1 MTSND
6 TLTLRWEMDDE
17 AWSHWT
23 QGRGR
28 KTVSDVIREGIDKL
42 RRSGE
47 VRVRAQKL
55 CANLEQS
62 SNRNTVGKV
71 SGKHSIAVEL
81 SAADWGEACQL
92 AGEPG
97 SPVSPGAVLAAI
109 VLESESWKQDGNL
122 EAEKHSGWVASN
134 LIIATTTAAL
144 TDTQTFRFGKRERIL
159 GYLIAGSSVII
170 AICAVIELCMTS

>member
-6 TLTLRWEMDDE
+6 TLTLRWGMDDE
-17 AWSHWT
+17 AWSHWA

-28 KTVSDVIREGIDKL
+28 EAVSDVIREGVDEI

-47 VRVRAQKL
+47 ARQRAQTL
-55 CANLEQS
+55 CANLERS
-62 SNRNTVGKV
+62 SDRNSVATDR
-71 SGKHSIAVEL
+71 GKHSIAVEL

-92 AGEPG
+92 AGKPG

-109 VLESESWKQDGNL
+109 ILESESWKQDGNL
-122 EAEKHSGWVASN
+122 EAEKHSGWATKN

-159 GYLIAGSSVII
+159 GYLIAGSSMII
-170 AICAVIELCMTS
+170 AICAVIELCMTP